1 LGHEASERIA
11 VITWPVALML
21 SRQGLAQSSCAGFEG
36 GMQDGILSIQS
47 AVAYGHVG
55 NSAAVFPL
63 QRLGFEVWPVNTVLF
78 SNHTGYGAWRG
89 RVVPLDWVEEI
100 IAGIAE
106 RGAIPR
112 IRAVL
117 SGYLGDPGLGE
128 AVLRTVAQVRAERP
142 DMLYACDPVMG
153 DEGRGFFVR
162 PGIPEFFRDH
172 ALPVADIVTPNQF
185 ELAWL
190 AGRPITSL
198 EDALAAAEAV
208 RARGPRLV
216 VCTSLRL
223 GDDQELAVLA
233 QNGLGSWLCR
243 TPNLPIALNGTGDAF
258 TALFLGAWL
267 RTGAVHS
274 TLEHAVA
281 AMFAVVEATLATESR
296 ELDLVAAQDSLV
308 APAKRFPAVRVG

>member
-1 LGHEASERIA
+1 
-11 VITWPVALML
+11 
-21 SRQGLAQSSCAGFEG
+21 
-36 GMQDGILSIQS
+36 MQDGILSIQS

-89 RVVPLDWVEEI
+89 RVVGLDWVEEI
-100 IAGIAE
+100 IEGIAE

-112 IRAVL
+112 TRAVL
-117 SGYLGDPGLGE
+117 SGYLGDPSLGE
-128 AVLRTVAQVRAERP
+128 AVLRVVARVRAERP

-172 ALPVADIVTPNQF
+172 AVPAADIVTPNQF

-190 AGRPITSL
+190 AGRPVTGVD
-198 EDALAAAEAV
+198 EALAAAAAV
-208 RARGPRLV
+208 RATGPQIV
-216 VCTSLRL
+216 VCTSLGLDDPDEL
-223 GDDQELAVLA
+223 GILAHSA
-233 QNGLGSWLCR
+233 DASWLCC
-243 TPNLPIALNGTGDAF
+243 TPRLPITLNGTGDAF
-258 TALFLGAWL
+258 TALFLGSWL
-267 RTGAVHS
+267 KTGRLDA

-281 AMFAVVEATLATESR
+281 AMYALVDATYATGSR
-296 ELDLVAAQDSLV
+296 ELELIAAQDQLLT
-308 APAKRFPAVRVG
+308 PARRFLAVRIA